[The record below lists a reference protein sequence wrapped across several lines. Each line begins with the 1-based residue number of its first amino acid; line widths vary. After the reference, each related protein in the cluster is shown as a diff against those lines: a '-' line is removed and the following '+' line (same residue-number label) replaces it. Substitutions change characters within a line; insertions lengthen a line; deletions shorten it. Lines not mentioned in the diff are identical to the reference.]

1 MEQVWDTV
9 LKGRADTDR
18 EVRVDGGKV
27 VLKDRADAVPG
38 QESLRTSSCLR
49 WRRRQRKCCG

>member
-9 LKGRADTDR
+9 LKDR
-18 EVRVDGGKV
+18 EDGGKV

-38 QESLRTSSCLR
+38 QESLRTFSCLR